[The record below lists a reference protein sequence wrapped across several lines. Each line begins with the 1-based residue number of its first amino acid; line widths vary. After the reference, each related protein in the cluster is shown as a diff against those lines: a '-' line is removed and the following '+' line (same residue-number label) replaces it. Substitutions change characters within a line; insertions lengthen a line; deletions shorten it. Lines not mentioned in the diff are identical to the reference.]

1 MKSEFAFVLGNGI
14 TRLQVDC
21 ESLLDYGA
29 VYGCNRI
36 YQDFAPTVLVS
47 TDKEMA
53 HEIQMSGYSSNHIH
67 YTRKNH
73 KVDKSGANIIP
84 NLYHDMSSGPA
95 SLGLA
100 SDSNASY
107 LFMIGMDLKGVNN
120 KINNIYAGTKNY
132 KDKNSAPTPY
142 VNWVNQINTI
152 MKNHQDKRFMHVN
165 PINGFT
171 DASFFNN
178 TNFEIVS
185 LVDFK
190 QVINN
195 L

>member
-1 MKSEFAFVLGNGI
+1 MKSEFAFVLGNGV

-21 ESLLDYGA
+21 ESLLDYGH

-36 YQDFAPTVLVS
+36 YSEFAPTVLVS

-73 KVDKSGANIIP
+73 KIDKSGTRILP

-95 SLGLA
+95 CLGLA
-100 SDSNASY
+100 SISNASY

-120 KINNIYAGTKNY
+120 KINNIYAGTENY
-132 KDKNSAPTPY
+132 KDKNSPPTPY
-142 VNWVNQINTI
+142 INWVNQINTI

-165 PINGFT
+165 PIDGFT
-171 DASFFNN
+171 DESFFNN

-185 LVDFK
+185 LDDFT

>member
-1 MKSEFAFVLGNGI
+1 MKSEFAFILGNGV

-21 ESLLDYGA
+21 KSLLDYGA

-53 HEIQMSGYSSNHIH
+53 HEIQLSGYSGNHIH
-67 YTRKNH
+67 YTRKQN
-73 KVDKSGANIIP
+73 KIKSSGANILP

-95 SLGLA
+95 CLGLA
-100 SDSNASY
+100 AESNANY

-120 KINNIYAGTKNY
+120 KINNIYAGTINY
-132 KDKNSAPTPY
+132 KDADSAPTPFC
-142 VNWVNQINTI
+142 NWTAQINTI

-171 DASFFNN
+171 DESFFNN

-185 LVDFK
+185 LDDFK

>member
-67 YTRKNH
+67 YTRKQHQITN
-73 KVDKSGANIIP
+73 SGANIIP

-120 KINNIYAGTKNY
+120 KFNNIYAGTENY
-132 KDKNSAPTPY
+132 KSIDDVATPW
-142 VNWVNQINTI
+142 VNWESHIENII
-152 MKNHQDKRFMHVN
+152 SSNHMCRFFHVN
-165 PINGFT
+165 PKDKFT
-171 DASFFNN
+171 SKKWLSYD
-178 TNFEIVS
+178 NFEIID
-185 LVDFK
+185 LPRFG
-190 QVINN
+190 QMINN